1 MRNRWT
7 AETLEK
13 RQLEIGGRDGTFED
27 DDMMDESSPRG
38 GLCGLEEREM
48 RFGGDELYYVFQ

>member
-7 AETLEK
+7 AETLGK
-13 RQLEIGGRDGTFED
+13 RNSKSVDEMERLKMTM
-27 DDMMDESSPRG
+27 MMDESPRG
-38 GLCGLEEREM
+38 GLCGLEERKM